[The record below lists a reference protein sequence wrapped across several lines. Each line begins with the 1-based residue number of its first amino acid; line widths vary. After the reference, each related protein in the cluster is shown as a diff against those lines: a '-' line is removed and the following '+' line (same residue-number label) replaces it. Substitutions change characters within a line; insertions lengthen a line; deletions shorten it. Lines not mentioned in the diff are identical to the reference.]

1 MHTIKAVQYWILT
14 QVRSMSDLLNKKNL
28 EIQFYVKCD
37 ITHFY
42 E

>member
-28 EIQFYVKCD
+28 EIQFYVICD